1 MYLALSDIAWC
12 VGIGALVLLW
22 WHGRGIK
29 DAALRA
35 TRRHCNEL
43 DLQLLDES
51 LVLRSLRVARDERGM
66 LRLRRRY
73 SFEFSATGDERY
85 SGTTLLLGRR
95 VKRIELPAY
104 REPER

>member
-1 MYLALSDIAWC
+1 MSDIAWC
-12 VGIGALVLLW
+12 VGFGALVLVW

-35 TRRHCNEL
+35 TRRHCDEL

-51 LVLRSLRVARDERGM
+51 LVLRSIRLGRDPGGWP
-66 LRLRRRY
+66 RLRRRY

-85 SGTTLLLGRR
+85 SGETLLLGRR
-95 VKRIELPAY
+95 VQRIELPPH
-104 REPER
+104 RNPEL